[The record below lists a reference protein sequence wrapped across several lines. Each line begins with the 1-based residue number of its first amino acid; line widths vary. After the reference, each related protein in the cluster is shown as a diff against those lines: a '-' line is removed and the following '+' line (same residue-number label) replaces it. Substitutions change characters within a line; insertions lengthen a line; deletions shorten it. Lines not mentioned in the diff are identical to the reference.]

1 MESSSNQYKQIT
13 NHIKLLLI
21 EKTEMLP
28 YFLVKYEVII
38 YANHYRYNH
47 SLKIVYNR
55 KVCSKYLGHGLIP
68 TMLYTKVIYKFVIFN
83 KR

>member
-38 YANHYRYNH
+38 YGK
-47 SLKIVYNR
+47 SL
-55 KVCSKYLGHGLIP
+55 
-68 TMLYTKVIYKFVIFN
+68 
-83 KR
+83 